1 MSSRAVIALGGNA
14 LGDNAIEQQE
24 RIKNAAPSLV
34 GLIDQ
39 GYDIIVSHGNGPQV
53 GMINMAFS
61 EARKNNR
68 KIPDMELPECTAMS
82 QGYIGYH
89 LQKGIQRELRER
101 GMPWSVS
108 AMVTQMVV
116 DPEDEAFKNPTKPIG
131 AFYTAEEAKNLSSQ
145 NPGVIYQEDS
155 GRGWRQLV
163 ASPKPIDIVEK
174 NSIKNLLDN
183 DFVVIACGGGG
194 IPVIRRGEGDYE
206 GVQAVIDKDFASAK
220 LAELVDAE
228 YLFILT
234 AVDRVMLNYG
244 KPNQSAVERMTVA
257 EAEKYCNEGH
267 FAAGSMLPKV
277 RAAIDFAKSK
287 KGRKAIIAS
296 LEKAN
301 EAIKGK
307 SGTLITDEFLS

>member
-244 KPNQSAVERMTVA
+244 KPNQRAVERMTVA

>member
-116 DPEDEAFKNPTKPIG
+116 DPEDEAFNNPTKPIG

-244 KPNQSAVERMTVA
+244 KPNQRAVERMTVA